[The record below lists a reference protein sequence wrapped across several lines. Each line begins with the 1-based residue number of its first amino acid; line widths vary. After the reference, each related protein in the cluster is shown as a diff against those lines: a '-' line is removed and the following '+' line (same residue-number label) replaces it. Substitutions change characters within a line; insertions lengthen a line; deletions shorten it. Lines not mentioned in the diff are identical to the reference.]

1 MKYPL
6 HNLNEDDF
14 ENLINLL
21 CREVLGTGVISFS
34 KGSDGGKDGKFN
46 GTANNYPD
54 KQHPWTGKFIIQTKH
69 TSKENAS
76 CSDSEFKRIVHK
88 EIPKVVKLKE
98 KGEVD
103 YYLLFTN
110 RKRSGNNT
118 TEEEIKAETTV
129 ETRLIAEEQIQDYLQ
144 QYPNVASATK
154 LNRLLM
160 PLEFDE
166 EDIKEVVLAIRNAI
180 KSSSSGASSEE
191 DFIKIDLERK
201 NEINNLSNEYFNG
214 SIKPNFENFGSI
226 ESFLKDPINAEIRE
240 VYDDIIDE
248 LRAQISINRKDYTS
262 FQEII
267 EDIYKKVT
275 YMYKDE
281 LKRNKKLVRM
291 LLHYMYCGCDIGKKE

>member
-34 KGSDGGKDGKFN
+34 KGSGGGKDGKFN

-226 ESFLKDPINAEIRE
+226 ESFLKDPINTEIRE

-267 EDIYKKVT
+267 EDICKKVT
-275 YMYKDE
+275 YVYKDE
-281 LKRNKKLVRM
+281 LKRNKRLVRM

>member
-180 KSSSSGASSEE
+180 KSSSSDASSEE

-275 YMYKDE
+275 HVYKDE

>member
-54 KQHPWTGKFIIQTKH
+54 KQHPWMGKFIIQTKH

-76 CSDSEFKRIVHK
+76 CSDREFKKIVQK
-88 EIPKVVKLKE
+88 EIPKVIKLKE
-98 KGEVD
+98 KGEID

-118 TEEEIKAETTV
+118 TEEDIKAETTV
-129 ETRLIAEEQIQDYLQ
+129 ETSLIAEEQIQDYLQ
-144 QYPNVASATK
+144 QYPNVASVTK

-166 EDIKEVVLAIRNAI
+166 EDIKEVVLAISYTI
-180 KSSSSGASSEE
+180 KSSSSGTSSEE

-201 NEINNLSNEYFNG
+201 NKINDLSSEYFNG
-214 SIKPNFENFGSI
+214 SIKPNFENFGNI
-226 ESFLKDPINAEIRE
+226 ESFFKDPINVEIRE

-248 LRAQISINRKDYTS
+248 LRAQISINRNDYPS

-267 EDIYKKVT
+267 EDICKKVT
-275 YMYKDE
+275 HVYKDE
-281 LKRNKKLVRM
+281 LKGNKKLVRM

>member
-226 ESFLKDPINAEIRE
+226 ESFLKDPINTEIRE

-267 EDIYKKVT
+267 EDICKKVT
-275 YMYKDE
+275 YVYKDE
-281 LKRNKKLVRM
+281 LKRNKRLVRM

>member
-180 KSSSSGASSEE
+180 KSSSSDASSEE

-267 EDIYKKVT
+267 EDIYKKVIHV
-275 YMYKDE
+275 YKDE